1 MNQVLGIRP
10 ASNQR
15 AGHFGRIFQN
25 RGNKT
30 NQGPLKGAKRL
41 ERISFRASTL
51 SLPFF
56 PHSVYR
62 RIKPTPTFH
71 PPPRNR
77 GEEWLGK
84 AKASLGGPQTRW
96 GPRLRG
102 GIIFQILLRSEE
114 SLRGESRA
122 PPLGGLES
130 PKQKQGVWLGFASAV
145 AAVPVE
151 AQGWG
156 GGAAPLAGGRAGSR
170 MKPGL

>member
-30 NQGPLKGAKRL
+30 NQGPLKGAKRPQ
-41 ERISFRASTL
+41 RISFRASTL

-56 PHSVYR
+56 PHRVYR

-77 GEEWLGK
+77 GGGVARKSNGEPRGPPNPLGTAAERRDYFSNPAEK
-84 AKASLGGPQTRW
+84 RRIPPRRVTCPAPWGPGEPKTKTRGSAGLRVGRGGCARGGSGLGGW
-96 GPRLRG
+96 ALRPG
-102 GIIFQILLRSEE
+102 RVG
-114 SLRGESRA
+114 A
-122 PPLGGLES
+122 LGAE
-130 PKQKQGVWLGFASAV
+130 
-145 AAVPVE
+145 
-151 AQGWG
+151 
-156 GGAAPLAGGRAGSR
+156 
-170 MKPGL
+170 